1 MDVEYVLFEIHEMT
15 NKDMSL
21 TYYATDVTKRGS
33 KLTLIVLLNVSAVPW
48 CWVTCV
54 VLGDVCGVG

>member
-1 MDVEYVLFEIHEMT
+1 MDVEYVLFEIHEMA

-33 KLTLIVLLNVSAVPW
+33 KLTLIVLLNVKVPW